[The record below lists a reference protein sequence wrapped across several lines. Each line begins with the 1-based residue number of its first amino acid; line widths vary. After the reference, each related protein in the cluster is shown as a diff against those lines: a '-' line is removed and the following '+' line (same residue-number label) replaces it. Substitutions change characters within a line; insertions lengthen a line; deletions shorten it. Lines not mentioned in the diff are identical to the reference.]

1 MKTAPKICHFI
12 GAAGSVSY
20 LMLGL
25 VLCCVSP
32 TITPL
37 PALSAGATA
46 LSYDDYRT
54 EVLKGLGLTD
64 DTAGVLNCLGFFP
77 CSIWGA
83 LTYYVFPII
92 VTGLLLTR
100 VFAVKAMWL
109 KIVNATVVAF
119 VMAWTSW
126 NLLGYTMIC
135 CCFSC
140 INDAVN
146 TGTKLSGTKKDASA
160 LELTGCF
167 SCLVAAVWLY
177 WAAMAIA
184 LGSIVCCD
192 VCDNDKE
199 VTTEA
204 TYGAV

>member
-1 MKTAPKICHFI
+1 MKSAPKICHFI

-37 PALSAGATA
+37 SIVAGAAA
-46 LSYDDYRT
+46 LTYDEQRAA
-54 EVLKGLGLTD
+54 VFSGLGLKD
-64 DTAGVLNCLGFFP
+64 GDAGVLNCLGFFP
-77 CSIWGA
+77 RSIWGA

-140 INDAVN
+140 INETVKINDAV
-146 TGTKLSGTKKDASA
+146 SGTKTDASA